1 MDRQTRAIVTGG
13 VILGVLVI
21 AALLIGGPLYR
32 VWSQE
37 QRGRADLAEA
47 RYNRQTIIE
56 EASARLEAAKLEAQ
70 SNQELIASLGGDP
83 ERLIDFRMIDVL
95 GEANVI
101 YIPTEAGLPILEAGR
116 LQGSSN

>member
-1 MDRQTRAIVTGG
+1 MDRQTRTFITTG
-13 VILGVLVI
+13 VILGALII

-47 RYNRQTIIE
+47 RFSRQVIIE

-70 SNQELIASLGGDP
+70 SNRELIASLGGDP
-83 ERLIDFRMIDVL
+83 DLLIDFRLVETL
-95 GEANVI
+95 ERAQTV
-101 YIPTEAGLPILEAGR
+101 YVPTEAGLPILEAGR
-116 LQGSSN
+116 MQTAE